1 MEPVPTRSWEEA
13 HVDLLIVDVAL
24 ISFIVLV
31 IGQIVMPERR
41 SATVATKAAAAS

>member
-1 MEPVPTRSWEEA
+1 M
-13 HVDLLIVDVAL
+13 DLLILDVAL

-31 IGQIVMPERR
+31 VGQIVMPEHR